1 MSQILT
7 LALLFISFFL
17 IFDTAKSDETV
28 TRDALLKFLAE
39 VSNNNSSILG
49 TNSGWNITSDP
60 CKDNWLG
67 VTCNAKSLSVEK
79 IILDGY
85 DFSSG
90 TFDATKICNVEPI
103 ADTLFFLSLENDL
116 LQGKNLDS
124 IDKCKHLTHL
134 VLGGNRF
141 SGSIPQSFSRLNNL
155 KRLDISNNDLSGALP
170 DLSRISG
177 LIELEARNNKLS
189 GEIPEF
195 DFSNFV
201 TFNVSFNNFSGL
213 IPPEGDRFPVS
224 SYMDNP
230 LLCGVPLARKC
241 SSLPEESES
250 DEIPVLPEKSE
261 PDDHDKPKSSLPRD
275 EILMFSGYFLI
286 GLALVLAILLCIY
299 KKRKQIQKKKES
311 RIKAMKKVAIVD
323 HDSERLTITS
333 MESNKGTSNS
343 DMSSAV
349 ISSDES
355 NTAVS
360 QSLVVLTSPEANNGL
375 RFENLLKAPAELLG
389 RGKHGS
395 VYKVMCENPEMT
407 LAVKRIKDW
416 SITGSEFKKRM
427 QKLDQ
432 IRHPN
437 VLPVVAFYSSRQEK
451 LLVYEYQNNGSL
463 LLLLQGIQKG
473 QTFHWSSRLSI
484 AAGVAGALA
493 FMHQE
498 LQHDRI
504 AHGNLKSSNILLSNN
519 MEPLIS
525 EYGLM
530 SIAETSTSAAAS
542 SSNYVFPITD
552 ENVGAI
558 FKADIYAFGVILLE
572 LLTGKVQN
580 NGIELASWVVNVL
593 REEWTVEVFD
603 RTLIQEGASEE
614 RMVNLLQVAVK
625 CVNHSP
631 EARPSINQVALMV
644 STIRD
649 EDERSIDVSSSTST
663 II

>member
-1 MSQILT
+1 MNKVFT
-7 LALLFISFFL
+7 FALLFISLFF
-17 IFDTAKSDETV
+17 IFDTTKCDETV
-28 TRDALLKFLAE
+28 TRDALLQFLAE
-39 VSNNNSSILG
+39 VSNNNNTILG
-49 TNSGWNITSDP
+49 SNSGWNSTSDP
-60 CKDNWLG
+60 CKDKWLG
-67 VTCNAKSLSVEK
+67 VTCNAKTLSVEK

-90 TFDATKICNVEPI
+90 TFDATTICNVEPI
-103 ADTLFFLSLENDL
+103 ADTLFFLSLENGL
-116 LQGKNLDS
+116 LQGENLDS

-141 SGSIPQSFSRLNNL
+141 SGSISQSLSRLNNL
-155 KRLDISNNDLSGALP
+155 KRLDLSNNGLSGVLP

-177 LIELEARNNKLS
+177 LIEFEAQKNQLS

-195 DFSNFV
+195 DFLNFV

-213 IPPEGDRFPVS
+213 IPPDGDRFPVS

-230 LLCGVPLARKC
+230 LLCGAPLARKC
-241 SSLPEESES
+241 SSLSENSES
-250 DEIPVLPEKSE
+250 A
-261 PDDHDKPKSSLPRD
+261 DHEKPKRSLSRD

-286 GLALVLAILLCIY
+286 GLALVLLILLCVY
-299 KKRKQIQKKKES
+299 KKRKQKQQKKKES
-311 RIKAMKKVAIVD
+311 RIKAMKKVATVD
-323 HDSERLTITS
+323 HDSTITS
-333 MESNKGTSNS
+333 TDQSKKGESNS
-343 DMSSAV
+343 DISSAI

-395 VYKVMCENPEMT
+395 MYKVMCDNPKMT

-416 SITGSEFKKRM
+416 SISGSEFKKRM
-427 QKLDQ
+427 QKLDK

-437 VLPVVAFYSSRQEK
+437 VLPAVAFYSSRQEK

-463 LLLLQGIQKG
+463 LLLLQGIQSG

-484 AAGVAGALA
+484 AAGVADALA

-504 AHGNLKSSNILLSNN
+504 SHGNLKSSNILLNKN
-519 MEPLIS
+519 MEPMIG

-530 SIAETSTSAAAS
+530 SIAEINTTTARN
-542 SSNYVFPITD
+542 SNYILPITD

-558 FKADIYAFGVILLE
+558 FKGDVYAFGVILLE

-580 NGIELASWVVNVL
+580 NGIELASWVVSVL

-603 RTLIQEGASEE
+603 RTLIQQGASEE

-625 CVNHSP
+625 CVNHSH

-644 STIRD
+644 TTIRD
-649 EDERSIDVSSSTST
+649 EDDRSIDVSASIST

>member
-1 MSQILT
+1 MNRVLT
-7 LALLFISFFL
+7 FALLFISFFF
-17 IFDTAKSDETV
+17 IFDTTVCDETV

-39 VSNNNSSILG
+39 VSNNNSTILG
-49 TNSGWNITSDP
+49 TNSGWNSTSDP
-60 CKDNWLG
+60 CKDKWHG
-67 VTCNAKSLSVEK
+67 VTCKAKTLSVEK

-90 TFDATKICNVEPI
+90 TFDAAMICNVKPI
-103 ADTLFFLSLENDL
+103 AHTLFFLSLKNGL
-116 LQGKNLDS
+116 LQGKNIDS
-124 IDKCKHLTHL
+124 IDKCKHLRHL

-155 KRLDISNNDLSGALP
+155 KRLDISNNRLSGVLP

-177 LIELEARNNKLS
+177 LIEFEAQNNQLS

-195 DFSNFV
+195 DFSNLV
-201 TFNVSFNNFSGL
+201 AFNVSFNNFSGL
-213 IPPEGDRFPVS
+213 IPPEGDSFPVS
-224 SYMDNP
+224 SYMENP
-230 LLCGVPLARKC
+230 LLCGSPLARNC
-241 SSLPEESES
+241 SSLSEDSES
-250 DEIPVLPEKSE
+250 A
-261 PDDHDKPKSSLPRD
+261 DHDKPKRSLSRD
-275 EILMFSGYFLI
+275 EILMYSGYFLI
-286 GLALVLAILLCIY
+286 GLALVLLILLCVY
-299 KKRKQIQKKKES
+299 RKRKQKEKKKKES
-311 RIKAMKKVAIVD
+311 RIEAMKKVATVD
-323 HDSERLTITS
+323 HDSTTTS
-333 MESNKGTSNS
+333 MDQSKKGVSNS
-343 DMSSAV
+343 DISSAV
-349 ISSDES
+349 ISSDDS

-375 RFENLLKAPAELLG
+375 RFEDLLKAPAELLG

-395 VYKVMCENPEMT
+395 TYKVMCDNPKMT

-427 QKLDQ
+427 QKLDK

-437 VLPVVAFYSSRQEK
+437 VLPAVAFYSSRQEK

-463 LLLLQGIQKG
+463 LLLLQGIQTG
-473 QTFHWSSRLSI
+473 QRFHWSSRLSI
-484 AAGVAGALA
+484 AAGIADALA

-504 AHGNLKSSNILLSNN
+504 AHGNLKSSNIFLNNN
-519 MEPLIS
+519 MDPTIS

-530 SIAETSTSAAAS
+530 SIAEINTTTAS
-542 SSNYVFPITD
+542 NSHYVFPITN
-552 ENVGAI
+552 ESVEAI
-558 FKADIYAFGVILLE
+558 FKEDVYAFGVILLE

-580 NGIELASWVVNVL
+580 SGIELASWVVSVL

-625 CVNHSP
+625 CVNHSH

-644 STIRD
+644 TTIRD
-649 EDERSIDVSSSTST
+649 EDDRSIDVSASTSS

>member
-1 MSQILT
+1 MKRVFT
-7 LALLFISFFL
+7 FALLFISFFF
-17 IFDTAKSDETV
+17 IFDTTVCDETV

-39 VSNNNSSILG
+39 VSNNNSTILG
-49 TNSGWNITSDP
+49 TNSGWNSTSDP
-60 CKDNWLG
+60 CKDKWLG
-67 VTCNAKSLSVEK
+67 VTCNAKTLSVEK

-90 TFDATKICNVEPI
+90 TFDATTICNVEPI
-103 ADTLFFLSLENDL
+103 MDTLFFLSLKNDL
-116 LQGKNLDS
+116 LQGKNFDS
-124 IDKCKHLTHL
+124 IDKCKHLRHL

-155 KRLDISNNDLSGALP
+155 KRLDISNNRLSGVLP

-177 LIELEARNNKLS
+177 LIEFEAQNNQLS

-201 TFNVSFNNFSGL
+201 AFNVSFNNFSGS
-213 IPPEGDRFPVS
+213 IPPEGDSFPVS
-224 SYMDNP
+224 RYMENP
-230 LLCGVPLARKC
+230 LLCGSPLARKC
-241 SSLPEESES
+241 SSLSEDSES
-250 DEIPVLPEKSE
+250 A
-261 PDDHDKPKSSLPRD
+261 DHDKPKSSLSRD

-286 GLALVLAILLCIY
+286 GLALVLLILLCVY
-299 KKRKQIQKKKES
+299 RKRKQKQQKKKES
-311 RIKAMKKVAIVD
+311 RIEAMKKVAAVD
-323 HDSERLTITS
+323 HDSTTTS
-333 MESNKGTSNS
+333 MDQSKKGASNS
-343 DMSSAV
+343 DVSSAV
-349 ISSDES
+349 ISSDDS

-375 RFENLLKAPAELLG
+375 RFEDLLKAPAELLG

-395 VYKVMCENPEMT
+395 MYKVMCDNPKMT

-427 QKLDQ
+427 QKLDK

-437 VLPVVAFYSSRQEK
+437 VLPAVAFYSSRQEK
-451 LLVYEYQNNGSL
+451 LLVYEYQDNGSL
-463 LLLLQGIQKG
+463 LLLLQGIQTG
-473 QTFHWSSRLSI
+473 QRFHWSSRLSI
-484 AAGVAGALA
+484 AAGIADALA

-498 LQHDRI
+498 LQQDRI
-504 AHGNLKSSNILLSNN
+504 AHGNLKSSNIFLTNN
-519 MEPLIS
+519 IEPMIG

-530 SIAETSTSAAAS
+530 SIAEINTTTAS
-542 SSNYVFPITD
+542 NSHNVFPITD

-558 FKADIYAFGVILLE
+558 FKEDVYAFGVILLE

-580 NGIELASWVVNVL
+580 NGIELASWVVSVL

-625 CVNHSP
+625 CVNHSH

-644 STIRD
+644 TTIRD
-649 EDERSIDVSSSTST
+649 EDDRSIEVSTSTST

>member
-1 MSQILT
+1 MNKILT
-7 LALLFISFFL
+7 FALLFISFFL
-17 IFDTAKSDETV
+17 IFDTTKCDETV
-28 TRDALLKFLAE
+28 IRDALLKFLAE
-39 VSNNNSSILG
+39 VSNNNSTILG
-49 TNSGWNITSDP
+49 TNSGWNSTSDP

-67 VTCNAKSLSVEK
+67 VTCNTKTLSVEK

-85 DFSSG
+85 NFSSG
-90 TFDATKICNVEPI
+90 TFDTSTICNVEPI
-103 ADTLFFLSLENDL
+103 ADTLFLLSLENDL
-116 LQGKNLDS
+116 LHGKNLDS

-155 KRLDISNNDLSGALP
+155 KRLDISNNGLSGVLP

-177 LIELEARNNKLS
+177 LIEFDAQNNKLS
-189 GEIPEF
+189 GELPEF
-195 DFSNFV
+195 DFSNFFA
-201 TFNVSFNNFSGL
+201 FNVSFNNFSGL

-224 SYMDNP
+224 SYTDNP
-230 LLCGVPLARKC
+230 LLCGAPLARKC
-241 SSLPEESES
+241 SSLSEESES
-250 DEIPVLPEKSE
+250 ADQDKS
-261 PDDHDKPKSSLPRD
+261 KSGISRN

-286 GLALVLAILLCIY
+286 GLAMVLVILLCIY
-299 KKRKQIQKKKES
+299 KKRKEKQKKKES
-311 RIKAMKKVAIVD
+311 RIEALKKVAIVD

-333 MESNKGTSNS
+333 TESKKGASNS
-343 DMSSAV
+343 DISSAV

-360 QSLVVLTSPEANNGL
+360 QSLVVLTSPETNNGL

-395 VYKVMCENPEMT
+395 MYKVMCDNPKMT

-416 SITGSEFKKRM
+416 SISSSEFKNRM

-432 IRHPN
+432 IGHPN
-437 VLPVVAFYSSRQEK
+437 VLPAVAFYSSRQEK

-463 LLLLQGIQKG
+463 LLLLQGIQMG
-473 QTFHWSSRLSI
+473 QTLHWSSRLSI
-484 AAGVAGALA
+484 AAGIADALA

-504 AHGNLKSSNILLSNN
+504 AHGNLKSSNILLNKN
-519 MEPLIS
+519 MEPSIS

-530 SIAETSTSAAAS
+530 SIAEISTTTTS
-542 SSNYVFPITD
+542 SSNYVFPVTD
-552 ENVGAI
+552 ENVRAI
-558 FKADIYAFGVILLE
+558 FKADVYAFGIILLE

-580 NGIELASWVVNVL
+580 NGIELASWVVSVL

-625 CVNHSP
+625 CVNHCP

-649 EDERSIDVSSSTST
+649 EDDRSIDVSASTST

>member
-1 MSQILT
+1 MNRVLT
-7 LALLFISFFL
+7 FALLFISFFF
-17 IFDTAKSDETV
+17 IFDTTVCDETV

-39 VSNNNSSILG
+39 VSNNNSTILG
-49 TNSGWNITSDP
+49 TNSGWNSTSDP
-60 CKDNWLG
+60 CKDKWHG
-67 VTCNAKSLSVEK
+67 VTCNAKTLSVEK

-90 TFDATKICNVEPI
+90 TFDATTICSVEPI
-103 ADTLFFLSLENDL
+103 AHTLFFLSLKNGL
-116 LQGKNLDS
+116 LQGKNFDS
-124 IDKCKHLTHL
+124 IDKCKHLRHL

-155 KRLDISNNDLSGALP
+155 KRLDISNNRLSGVLP

-177 LIELEARNNKLS
+177 LIEFEAQNNQLS

-195 DFSNFV
+195 DFSNLV
-201 TFNVSFNNFSGL
+201 AFNVSFNNFSGS
-213 IPPEGDRFPVS
+213 IPPEGDSFPVS
-224 SYMDNP
+224 SYMENP
-230 LLCGVPLARKC
+230 LLCGSPLARNC
-241 SSLPEESES
+241 SSLSEDSES
-250 DEIPVLPEKSE
+250 ADY
-261 PDDHDKPKSSLPRD
+261 DKPKRSLSRD
-275 EILMFSGYFLI
+275 EILMYS
-286 GLALVLAILLCIY
+286 
-299 KKRKQIQKKKES
+299 
-311 RIKAMKKVAIVD
+311 VD
-323 HDSERLTITS
+323 HDSTTTS
-333 MESNKGTSNS
+333 MDQSKKGASNS
-343 DMSSAV
+343 DISSAV
-349 ISSDES
+349 ISSDDS

-375 RFENLLKAPAELLG
+375 RFEDLLKAPAELLG

-395 VYKVMCENPEMT
+395 TYKVMCDNPKMT

-427 QKLDQ
+427 QKLDK

-437 VLPVVAFYSSRQEK
+437 VLPAVAFYSSRQEK

-463 LLLLQGIQKG
+463 LLLLQGIQTG
-473 QTFHWSSRLSI
+473 QRFHWSSRLSI
-484 AAGVAGALA
+484 AAGIADALA

-504 AHGNLKSSNILLSNN
+504 AHGNLKSSNIFLNNN
-519 MEPLIS
+519 MEPTIS

-530 SIAETSTSAAAS
+530 SIAEINTTTAS
-542 SSNYVFPITD
+542 NSHYVFPITN
-552 ENVGAI
+552 ESVEAT
-558 FKADIYAFGVILLE
+558 FKEDVYAFGVILLE

-580 NGIELASWVVNVL
+580 DGIELASWVVSVL

-625 CVNHSP
+625 CVNHSH

-644 STIRD
+644 TTIRD
-649 EDERSIDVSSSTST
+649 EDDRSIDVSTSTSS

>member
-1 MSQILT
+1 MNKVVT
-7 LALLFISFFL
+7 VALLFISFFL
-17 IFDTAKSDETV
+17 IFDTTNCDETV

-39 VSNNNSSILG
+39 VSNNNSTILG
-49 TNSGWNITSDP
+49 TNSGWNSTSDP

-67 VTCNAKSLSVEK
+67 VTCNAKTLSVEK

-85 DFSSG
+85 NFSG
-90 TFDATKICNVEPI
+90 TLDATTICNVEPI
-103 ADTLFFLSLENDL
+103 ADTLFFLSLENGL
-116 LQGKNLDS
+116 LQGENLDS
-124 IDKCKHLTHL
+124 IGKCKQLTHL
-134 VLGGNRF
+134 VLGGNRL

-155 KRLDISNNDLSGALP
+155 KRLDISNNELSGALP

-177 LIELEARNNKLS
+177 LVEFEAQKNQLS

-201 TFNVSFNNFSGL
+201 AFNVSFNNFSGS
-213 IPPEGDRFPVS
+213 IPPGGDRFPVS
-224 SYMDNP
+224 SYTDNP
-230 LLCGVPLARKC
+230 LLCGAPLVKKC
-241 SSLPEESES
+241 SSLS
-250 DEIPVLPEKSE
+250 EKSE
-261 PDDHDKPKSSLPRD
+261 SADQDKPKSSLSRN

-286 GLALVLAILLCIY
+286 GLALVLGILLCFY
-299 KKRKQIQKKKES
+299 KKRKQKQKKKES
-311 RIKAMKKVAIVD
+311 RIEAMKKVATVD
-323 HDSERLTITS
+323 NDTITS
-333 MESNKGTSNS
+333 MDLSKKGASNS
-343 DMSSAV
+343 DISSAA
-349 ISSDES
+349 ISSNES
-355 NTAVS
+355 NTTVS
-360 QSLVVLTSPEANNGL
+360 QSLVVLMSPEANNGL

-395 VYKVMCENPEMT
+395 MYKVMCDNPKMT

-416 SITGSEFKKRM
+416 SISGNEFKKRM
-427 QKLDQ
+427 QKLDK

-437 VLPVVAFYSSRQEK
+437 VLPTVAFYSSRQEK

-463 LLLLQGIQKG
+463 LLLLQGIQTG
-473 QTFHWSSRLSI
+473 QTFQWSSRLSI
-484 AAGVAGALA
+484 AAGVADALA

-504 AHGNLKSSNILLSNN
+504 AHGNLKSSNILLNNN
-519 MEPLIS
+519 MEPMIS

-530 SIAETSTSAAAS
+530 SIDEMSTSPIQHQAQFATS
-542 SSNYVFPITD
+542 CSNHVFPITD

-558 FKADIYAFGVILLE
+558 FKADVYAFGVILLE

-580 NGIELASWVVNVL
+580 NGIELASWVVSVL

-631 EARPSINQVALMV
+631 DARPSVNQVALMV

-649 EDERSIDVSSSTST
+649 EDDRSIDVSASTST

>member
-1 MSQILT
+1 MNKILT
-7 LALLFISFFL
+7 FALLFISFFL
-17 IFDTAKSDETV
+17 IFDTTKCDETV
-28 TRDALLKFLAE
+28 IRDALLKFLAE
-39 VSNNNSSILG
+39 VSNNNRTILG
-49 TNSGWNITSDP
+49 TNSGWNSTSDP

-67 VTCNAKSLSVEK
+67 ITCNTKTLSVEK

-85 DFSSG
+85 NFSSG
-90 TFDATKICNVEPI
+90 TFDTSTICNVEPI
-103 ADTLFFLSLENDL
+103 ADTLFLLSLENNL
-116 LQGKNLDS
+116 LHGKNLDS

-155 KRLDISNNDLSGALP
+155 KRLDISNNGLSGVLP

-177 LIELEARNNKLS
+177 LIEFDAQNNKLS
-189 GEIPEF
+189 GELPEF
-195 DFSNFV
+195 DFSNFFV
-201 TFNVSFNNFSGL
+201 FNVSFNNFSGL

-224 SYMDNP
+224 SYTDNP
-230 LLCGVPLARKC
+230 LLCGAPLARKC
-241 SSLPEESES
+241 SSLSEMSES
-250 DEIPVLPEKSE
+250 ADQDKS
-261 PDDHDKPKSSLPRD
+261 KSGISRN

-286 GLALVLAILLCIY
+286 GLALVLVILLCIY
-299 KKRKQIQKKKES
+299 KKQKEKQKKKAS
-311 RIKAMKKVAIVD
+311 RIEALKKVALVD

-333 MESNKGTSNS
+333 TESKKGASNS
-343 DMSSAV
+343 DISSAV

-360 QSLVVLTSPEANNGL
+360 QSLVILTSPETNNGL

-395 VYKVMCENPEMT
+395 VYKVMCDNPKMT

-416 SITGSEFKKRM
+416 SISSSEFKNRM

-437 VLPVVAFYSSRQEK
+437 MLPAVAFYSSRQEK

-463 LLLLQGIQKG
+463 LLLLQGIQMG

-484 AAGVAGALA
+484 AAGVADALA

-504 AHGNLKSSNILLSNN
+504 AHGNLKSSNILLNKN
-519 MEPLIS
+519 MEPSIS

-530 SIAETSTSAAAS
+530 SIAEISTTTTS

-552 ENVGAI
+552 ENVRAI
-558 FKADIYAFGVILLE
+558 FKADVYAFGIILLE

-580 NGIELASWVVNVL
+580 NGIELASWVVSVL

-649 EDERSIDVSSSTST
+649 EDDRSIDVSASTST

>member
-1 MSQILT
+1 MNKVLT
-7 LALLFISFFL
+7 FALLFIALSF
-17 IFDTAKSDETV
+17 IFDPARCDETV
-28 TRDALLKFLAE
+28 TRDALLKFFAE
-39 VSNNNSSILG
+39 ISSNNSTILG
-49 TNSGWNITSDP
+49 TNSGWNSTSDP
-60 CKDNWLG
+60 CEDNWLG
-67 VTCNAKSLSVEK
+67 VRCNMKTLSVEK

-90 TFDATKICNVEPI
+90 TFDASTICNVEPI
-103 ADTLFFLSLENDL
+103 ADTLFFLSLENGL
-116 LQGKNLDS
+116 LHGKNLDS
-124 IDKCKHLTHL
+124 IGKCKHLTHL

-155 KRLDISNNDLSGALP
+155 KRLDISNNRLSGVLP
-170 DLSRISG
+170 DLSMISG
-177 LIELEARNNKLS
+177 LTEFEAQNNYLS

-195 DFSNFV
+195 DFSNFIV
-201 TFNVSFNNFSGL
+201 FNVSFNNFSGL

-230 LLCGVPLARKC
+230 LLCGAPLAKKC
-241 SSLPEESES
+241 SSLSENSES
-250 DEIPVLPEKSE
+250 A
-261 PDDHDKPKSSLPRD
+261 DHDKPKNSLSRD

-286 GLALVLAILLCIY
+286 GLALVLGILLCIY
-299 KKRKQIQKKKES
+299 KTRKQKQKKKES
-311 RIKAMKKVAIVD
+311 RTDAMRKVASLD
-323 HDSERLTITS
+323 HYTFTS
-333 MESNKGTSNS
+333 MEQSKKNTSNS
-343 DMSSAV
+343 DLSSAV
-349 ISSDES
+349 TSSNES

-360 QSLVVLTSPEANNGL
+360 QSLVVLMSPEANNGL

-395 VYKVMCENPEMT
+395 MYKVMCEDPKIT

-416 SITGSEFKKRM
+416 SISGNEFKKRM

-437 VLPVVAFYSSRQEK
+437 VLPAVAFYSSRQEK

-463 LLLLQGIQKG
+463 LLHLQGIQSG
-473 QTFHWSSRLSI
+473 QKFHWSSRLSI
-484 AAGVAGALA
+484 AAGVADALA

-504 AHGNLKSSNILLSNN
+504 AHGNLKSSNILLNKN
-519 MEPLIS
+519 MEPRIS

-530 SIAETSTSAAAS
+530 TIAELSTTTIQKQAQFATS
-542 SSNYVFPITD
+542 SSHYVFPITN
-552 ENVGAI
+552 ENVGAM
-558 FKADIYAFGVILLE
+558 FKADVYAFGIILLE

-580 NGIELASWVVNVL
+580 NGIELASWVVSVL

-631 EARPSINQVALMV
+631 EARPSINQVALTV
-644 STIRD
+644 TTIRD
-649 EDERSIDVSSSTST
+649 EDDRSIDVSASTSS
-663 II
+663 III

>member
-1 MSQILT
+1 MFKLLT
-7 LALLFISFFL
+7 FALLFISFFYIL
-17 IFDTAKSDETV
+17 DKARCNETV

-39 VSNNNSSILG
+39 LSNNNSTILG
-49 TNSGWNITSDP
+49 TNSGWNLTSEP

-67 VTCNAKSLSVEK
+67 VTCNMKTLSVEK

-90 TFDATKICNVEPI
+90 AFDATTICNVEPI
-103 ADTLFFLSLENDL
+103 ADTFVFLSLENGL

-124 IDKCKHLTHL
+124 IGRCKHLTHL
-134 VLGGNRF
+134 FLGGNRF

-155 KRLDISNNDLSGALP
+155 KRLDISNNELSGVLP

-177 LIELEARNNKLS
+177 LIEFEAQNNQLS

-201 TFNVSFNNFSGL
+201 AFNVSFNNFSGL

-224 SYMDNP
+224 SYTNNP
-230 LLCGVPLARKC
+230 LLCGAPLARKC
-241 SSLPEESES
+241 SSLSEDSES
-250 DEIPVLPEKSE
+250 
-261 PDDHDKPKSSLPRD
+261 DDHDKPKSSFSRD
-275 EILMFSGYFLI
+275 EILMYSGYFLI
-286 GLALVLAILLCIY
+286 GLAVILGILLCVY
-299 KKRKQIQKKKES
+299 KKRKQKKQKKKES
-311 RIKAMKKVAIVD
+311 RIEEMKKMATIY
-323 HDSERLTITS
+323 HDTTTS
-333 MESNKGTSNS
+333 MDQSKKGTSNS
-343 DMSSAV
+343 DISSAV
-349 ISSDES
+349 ISSNES

-360 QSLVVLTSPEANNGL
+360 QSLVVLTSPEAYSGL

-395 VYKVMCENPEMT
+395 MYKVMCDNPKMT

-416 SITGSEFKKRM
+416 SISGSEFKKRM
-427 QKLDQ
+427 QKLNQ

-437 VLPVVAFYSSRQEK
+437 VLPAVAFYSSRQEK

-463 LLLLQGIQKG
+463 LQLLQGIQRD

-484 AAGVAGALA
+484 AAGVADTLA

-504 AHGNLKSSNILLSNN
+504 AHGNLKSSNILLNKN
-519 MEPLIS
+519 MEPMIG

-530 SIAETSTSAAAS
+530 SIAEISTTTTTSN
-542 SSNYVFPITD
+542 SNYVFPIAD

-558 FKADIYAFGVILLE
+558 FKQDVYAFGVILLE

-580 NGIELASWVVNVL
+580 NGIELASWVVSVL

-644 STIRD
+644 TTIRD
-649 EDERSIDVSSSTST
+649 EDDRSIDASASTST